1 MGNLIQTII
10 RVTELNMMKFFQLI
24 LIFGMFAAIS
34 SKSVNNVAEEDEGDE
49 EEYYEDYYE
58 EYNDEFYNLED
69 ADDDEDE
76 EYGDDEEGDEYG
88 EEEEG
93 EGYGSDEEY
102 EYYYEYY
109 DEK

>member
-10 RVTELNMMKFFQLI
+10 RVTKLNMMKFFQLI

-34 SKSVNNVAEEDEGDE
+34 SKSVNNVAEEDEGEE

-58 EYNDEFYNLED
+58 EYNDEFYNYLED
-69 ADDDEDE
+69 T
-76 EYGDDEEGDEYG
+76 EGDEYG

-102 EYYYEYY
+102 EYYYEYEYY
-109 DEK
+109 DKK

>member
-10 RVTELNMMKFFQLI
+10 QVIELDMMKLFQLI
-24 LIFGMFAAIS
+24 LIFGIFAAIS
-34 SKSVNNVAEEDEGDE
+34 SKSVNNVAEEDEGEE
-49 EEYYEDYYE
+49 EEYYADYYE

-69 ADDDEDE
+69 AAEDE

-102 EYYYEYY
+102 EYEYY
-109 DEK
+109 